1 MSNLKKVLSVGLAS
15 TMVMGMVATSAAAAT
30 YDKFADKDEIVNKD
44 AVSMVTELGVIAGL
58 PGGNYGPKQN
68 IDRASFARLV
78 CVALNGGQEP
88 NLGNLKTTF
97 TDTQGNW
104 AEKYIAYCVQQG
116 IIAGKGNN
124 TFAPAANVTGS
135 EAAKMLLVALGY
147 NATYEKIGGATWQVT
162 TDVLA
167 NQAGLYDG
175 LEGMNTSEPLTR
187 DNAAQM
193 IYNTLNATKVKYEMV
208 PGISANGQVT
218 MTTQRVNVTKIEG
231 SNTVDVT
238 LLSDAFG
245 VVTVE
250 GVVVANEVAD
260 LDGSKGLKEGK
271 TAVKVTNRG
280 DGQNNYGKADD
291 SKTEIF
297 NVATGKDVL
306 GKAITMY
313 VKPSATA
320 ATSADKGTVIGSV
333 VTSSSNNVVVDS
345 GRGNL
350 YDVADDNKLDLV
362 DDETL
367 ISKNYGKAAV
377 DNDLLDKDAAAGIRG
392 EVRTL
397 IDNDND
403 NKVDYVLYETYA
415 LGKVTSYSTKDD
427 GSITLNGTK
436 SLSKDD
442 KADVVGFDDVKKGD
456 YVLYAEIGGKLYV
469 EKAESVT
476 GELETY
482 KPDGAKST
490 LTVDGTKYNASGLS
504 FYTDGNKLVS
514 AQGYNN
520 LDKEATF
527 YLDGQGNVIAVDGTA
542 ASNSYAFLIK
552 AAEVG
557 GVDTSIEVK
566 VALDDGTT
574 KVYTLDEDNST
585 GVTKD
590 SKNLLCTYT
599 LSDNEIALTT
609 VSATDQA
616 GASANITIE
625 KGKASVTG
633 ISGAYADSSTV
644 FFYVSPKGTYTP
656 ASHTIAADLTVDE
669 VNVYVGKDKVAD
681 LTYANSD
688 KTDFMYFVKDGD
700 IKAVVVVTDSIG
712 TSSNYIYLYKA
723 QGTNNDGKLFDAIVD
738 GEIKEGVTVTN
749 SSANV
754 GLYTYSL
761 TTKGFYKVSNSTIG
775 ISGNVERVDGNSIII
790 GGVEYTLT
798 DKTVIANIDGG
809 DTALEAVINEGDYV
823 TVKADTDKD
832 LEAVFVTL
840 PYDAKKT
847 EITVNDTAA
856 TSAGVTIAISGDV
869 ITVGDS
875 NKATLK
881 GQTLAGILT
890 VGTDAAV
897 KITDTSNSNA
907 DLTADSS
914 TDLAAGDK
922 VIVTYTKDSMTL
934 VDTYTIAIAQ

>member
-1 MSNLKKVLSVGLAS
+1 M
-15 TMVMGMVATSAAAAT
+15 
-30 YDKFADKDEIVNKD
+30 
-44 AVSMVTELGVIAGL
+44 
-58 PGGNYGPKQN
+58 
-68 IDRASFARLV
+68 
-78 CVALNGGQEP
+78 
-88 NLGNLKTTF
+88 
-97 TDTQGNW
+97 
-104 AEKYIAYCVQQG
+104 
-116 IIAGKGNN
+116 
-124 TFAPAANVTGS
+124 
-135 EAAKMLLVALGY
+135 
-147 NATYEKIGGATWQVT
+147 
-162 TDVLA
+162 
-167 NQAGLYDG
+167 
-175 LEGMNTSEPLTR
+175 
-187 DNAAQM
+187 
-193 IYNTLNATKVKYEMV
+193 
-208 PGISANGQVT
+208 
-218 MTTQRVNVTKIEG
+218 
-231 SNTVDVT
+231 
-238 LLSDAFG
+238 
-245 VVTVE
+245 
-250 GVVVANEVAD
+250 
-260 LDGSKGLKEGK
+260 
-271 TAVKVTNRG
+271 
-280 DGQNNYGKADD
+280 
-291 SKTEIF
+291 
-297 NVATGKDVL
+297 
-306 GKAITMY
+306 
-313 VKPSATA
+313 
-320 ATSADKGTVIGSV
+320 
-333 VTSSSNNVVVDS
+333 
-345 GRGNL
+345 
-350 YDVADDNKLDLV
+350 
-362 DDETL
+362 
-367 ISKNYGKAAV
+367 
-377 DNDLLDKDAAAGIRG
+377 
-392 EVRTL
+392 
-397 IDNDND
+397 
-403 NKVDYVLYETYA
+403 
-415 LGKVTSYSTKDD
+415 
-427 GSITLNGTK
+427 
-436 SLSKDD
+436 
-442 KADVVGFDDVKKGD
+442 
-456 YVLYAEIGGKLYV
+456 
-469 EKAESVT
+469 
-476 GELETY
+476 
-482 KPDGAKST
+482 
-490 LTVDGTKYNASGLS
+490 
-504 FYTDGNKLVS
+504 
-514 AQGYNN
+514 
-520 LDKEATF
+520 
-527 YLDGQGNVIAVDGTA
+527 
-542 ASNSYAFLIK
+542 
-552 AAEVG
+552 
-557 GVDTSIEVK
+557 
-566 VALDDGTT
+566 
-574 KVYTLDEDNST
+574 
-585 GVTKD
+585 
-590 SKNLLCTYT
+590 
-599 LSDNEIALTT
+599 
-609 VSATDQA
+609 
-616 GASANITIE
+616 
-625 KGKASVTG
+625 TG

>member
-1 MSNLKKVLSVGLAS
+1 
-15 TMVMGMVATSAAAAT
+15 
-30 YDKFADKDEIVNKD
+30 
-44 AVSMVTELGVIAGL
+44 
-58 PGGNYGPKQN
+58 
-68 IDRASFARLV
+68 
-78 CVALNGGQEP
+78 
-88 NLGNLKTTF
+88 
-97 TDTQGNW
+97 
-104 AEKYIAYCVQQG
+104 
-116 IIAGKGNN
+116 
-124 TFAPAANVTGS
+124 
-135 EAAKMLLVALGY
+135 
-147 NATYEKIGGATWQVT
+147 
-162 TDVLA
+162 
-167 NQAGLYDG
+167 
-175 LEGMNTSEPLTR
+175 
-187 DNAAQM
+187 M

-625 KGKASVTG
+625 KGK
-633 ISGAYADSSTV
+633 DQR
-644 FFYVSPKGTYTP
+644 
-656 ASHTIAADLTVDE
+656 DR
-669 VNVYVGKDKVAD
+669 
-681 LTYANSD
+681 
-688 KTDFMYFVKDGD
+688 
-700 IKAVVVVTDSIG
+700 
-712 TSSNYIYLYKA
+712 YLRR
-723 QGTNNDGKLFDAIVD
+723 L
-738 GEIKEGVTVTN
+738 
-749 SSANV
+749 
-754 GLYTYSL
+754 
-761 TTKGFYKVSNSTIG
+761 
-775 ISGNVERVDGNSIII
+775 R
-790 GGVEYTLT
+790 
-798 DKTVIANIDGG
+798 
-809 DTALEAVINEGDYV
+809 
-823 TVKADTDKD
+823 
-832 LEAVFVTL
+832 
-840 PYDAKKT
+840 
-847 EITVNDTAA
+847 
-856 TSAGVTIAISGDV
+856 
-869 ITVGDS
+869 
-875 NKATLK
+875 
-881 GQTLAGILT
+881 
-890 VGTDAAV
+890 
-897 KITDTSNSNA
+897 
-907 DLTADSS
+907 
-914 TDLAAGDK
+914 
-922 VIVTYTKDSMTL
+922 
-934 VDTYTIAIAQ
+934 

>member
-1 MSNLKKVLSVGLAS
+1 
-15 TMVMGMVATSAAAAT
+15 
-30 YDKFADKDEIVNKD
+30 
-44 AVSMVTELGVIAGL
+44 
-58 PGGNYGPKQN
+58 
-68 IDRASFARLV
+68 
-78 CVALNGGQEP
+78 
-88 NLGNLKTTF
+88 
-97 TDTQGNW
+97 
-104 AEKYIAYCVQQG
+104 
-116 IIAGKGNN
+116 
-124 TFAPAANVTGS
+124 
-135 EAAKMLLVALGY
+135 
-147 NATYEKIGGATWQVT
+147 
-162 TDVLA
+162 
-167 NQAGLYDG
+167 
-175 LEGMNTSEPLTR
+175 
-187 DNAAQM
+187 
-193 IYNTLNATKVKYEMV
+193 
-208 PGISANGQVT
+208 

-469 EKAESVT
+469 EKAESVS
-476 GELETY
+476 GELEAY
-482 KPDGAKST
+482 KDDGAKST

-514 AQGYNN
+514 AQDYSS

-542 ASNSYAFLIK
+542 ASNNYAFLLA

-557 GVDTSIEVK
+557 GVDKSIEVK
-566 VALDDGTT
+566 VALDRPGCCDR
-574 KVYTLDEDNST
+574 
-585 GVTKD
+585 
-590 SKNLLCTYT
+590 
-599 LSDNEIALTT
+599 
-609 VSATDQA
+609 
-616 GASANITIE
+616 
-625 KGKASVTG
+625 
-633 ISGAYADSSTV
+633 
-644 FFYVSPKGTYTP
+644 
-656 ASHTIAADLTVDE
+656 HHR
-669 VNVYVGKDKVAD
+669 
-681 LTYANSD
+681 
-688 KTDFMYFVKDGD
+688 DFQHEHRG
-700 IKAVVVVTDSIG
+700 
-712 TSSNYIYLYKA
+712 
-723 QGTNNDGKLFDAIVD
+723 
-738 GEIKEGVTVTN
+738 
-749 SSANV
+749 
-754 GLYTYSL
+754 
-761 TTKGFYKVSNSTIG
+761 
-775 ISGNVERVDGNSIII
+775 
-790 GGVEYTLT
+790 
-798 DKTVIANIDGG
+798 
-809 DTALEAVINEGDYV
+809 
-823 TVKADTDKD
+823 
-832 LEAVFVTL
+832 
-840 PYDAKKT
+840 
-847 EITVNDTAA
+847 
-856 TSAGVTIAISGDV
+856 
-869 ITVGDS
+869 
-875 NKATLK
+875 
-881 GQTLAGILT
+881 
-890 VGTDAAV
+890 
-897 KITDTSNSNA
+897 
-907 DLTADSS
+907 
-914 TDLAAGDK
+914 
-922 VIVTYTKDSMTL
+922 
-934 VDTYTIAIAQ
+934 

>member
-218 MTTQRVNVTKIEG
+218 MTTQRVNVTKTENG
-231 SNTVDVT
+231 DTVDVT

-350 YDVADDNKLDLV
+350 YDVADDNKLNFKFSGGN
-362 DDETL
+362 ETQV
-367 ISKNYGKAAV
+367 SHNYGK
-377 DNDLLDKDAAAGIRG
+377 LR
-392 EVRTL
+392 R
-397 IDNDND
+397 
-403 NKVDYVLYETYA
+403 
-415 LGKVTSYSTKDD
+415 
-427 GSITLNGTK
+427 
-436 SLSKDD
+436 
-442 KADVVGFDDVKKGD
+442 
-456 YVLYAEIGGKLYV
+456 
-469 EKAESVT
+469 
-476 GELETY
+476 
-482 KPDGAKST
+482 
-490 LTVDGTKYNASGLS
+490 
-504 FYTDGNKLVS
+504 
-514 AQGYNN
+514 Q
-520 LDKEATF
+520 
-527 YLDGQGNVIAVDGTA
+527 
-542 ASNSYAFLIK
+542 
-552 AAEVG
+552 
-557 GVDTSIEVK
+557 
-566 VALDDGTT
+566 
-574 KVYTLDEDNST
+574 
-585 GVTKD
+585 
-590 SKNLLCTYT
+590 
-599 LSDNEIALTT
+599 
-609 VSATDQA
+609 
-616 GASANITIE
+616 
-625 KGKASVTG
+625 
-633 ISGAYADSSTV
+633 
-644 FFYVSPKGTYTP
+644 
-656 ASHTIAADLTVDE
+656 
-669 VNVYVGKDKVAD
+669 
-681 LTYANSD
+681 
-688 KTDFMYFVKDGD
+688 
-700 IKAVVVVTDSIG
+700 
-712 TSSNYIYLYKA
+712 
-723 QGTNNDGKLFDAIVD
+723 
-738 GEIKEGVTVTN
+738 
-749 SSANV
+749 
-754 GLYTYSL
+754 
-761 TTKGFYKVSNSTIG
+761 
-775 ISGNVERVDGNSIII
+775 
-790 GGVEYTLT
+790 
-798 DKTVIANIDGG
+798 
-809 DTALEAVINEGDYV
+809 
-823 TVKADTDKD
+823 
-832 LEAVFVTL
+832 
-840 PYDAKKT
+840 
-847 EITVNDTAA
+847 
-856 TSAGVTIAISGDV
+856 
-869 ITVGDS
+869 
-875 NKATLK
+875 
-881 GQTLAGILT
+881 
-890 VGTDAAV
+890 
-897 KITDTSNSNA
+897 
-907 DLTADSS
+907 
-914 TDLAAGDK
+914 
-922 VIVTYTKDSMTL
+922 
-934 VDTYTIAIAQ
+934 

>member
-97 TDTQGNW
+97 TDTQGNS

-260 LDGSKGLKEGK
+260 IENGGSGLKEGK
-271 TAVKVTNRG
+271 TTINVTNYQ
-280 DGQNNYGKADD
+280 DGQNNYGRTGAE
-291 SKTEIF
+291 TF
-297 NVATGKDVL
+297 NVTTDKDVL
-306 GKAITMY
+306 GKAVTMY

-333 VTSSSNNVVVDS
+333 VTSSSNTVVVDS
-345 GRGNL
+345 SRDSL
-350 YDVADDNKLDLV
+350 DDVADDNKLSFKFSGGN
-362 DDETL
+362 ETQVSL
-367 ISKNYGKAAV
+367 NYGAST
-377 DNDLLDKDAAAGIRG
+377 NLLTTKSDDAGVRG

-403 NKVDYVLYETYA
+403 SKVDYVLYETYA

-442 KADVVGFDDVKKGD
+442 KADVVGFDDVKKDD

-476 GELETY
+476 GDLDAYNTN
-482 KPDGAKST
+482 KS
-490 LTVDGTKYNASGLS
+490 LTVDGTKYNTSDLA
-504 FYTDGNKLVS
+504 FYTDGNKL
-514 AQGYNN
+514 ADANAYQT

-542 ASNSYAFLIK
+542 ASNNYAFLLA

-557 GVDTSIEVK
+557 GVDKSIEAK
-566 VALDDGTT
+566 VVLDDGTT
-574 KVYTLDEDNST
+574 KTYILSSDSSSSIQD
-585 GVTKD
+585 G

-599 LSDNEIALTT
+599 LNDDEITLTT
-609 VSATDQA
+609 VSATNQA
-616 GASANITIE
+616 GNSANITIE
-625 KGKASVTG
+625 KGKASVNG

-869 ITVGDS
+869 ITVGGS

>member
-1 MSNLKKVLSVGLAS
+1 
-15 TMVMGMVATSAAAAT
+15 
-30 YDKFADKDEIVNKD
+30 
-44 AVSMVTELGVIAGL
+44 
-58 PGGNYGPKQN
+58 
-68 IDRASFARLV
+68 
-78 CVALNGGQEP
+78 
-88 NLGNLKTTF
+88 
-97 TDTQGNW
+97 
-104 AEKYIAYCVQQG
+104 
-116 IIAGKGNN
+116 
-124 TFAPAANVTGS
+124 
-135 EAAKMLLVALGY
+135 
-147 NATYEKIGGATWQVT
+147 
-162 TDVLA
+162 
-167 NQAGLYDG
+167 
-175 LEGMNTSEPLTR
+175 
-187 DNAAQM
+187 M

-476 GELETY
+476 GELEAY
-482 KPDGAKST
+482 KDDGAKST

-514 AQGYNN
+514 AQDYSS

-542 ASNSYAFLIK
+542 ASNNYAFLLA

-557 GVDTSIEVK
+557 GVDKSIEVK

-574 KVYTLDEDNST
+574 KTYTLDKDNST
-585 GVTKD
+585 GVTKT

-599 LSDNEIALTT
+599 LSDKEIALDAVVGTT
-609 VSATDQA
+609 ETSNK
-616 GASANITIE
+616 NIVVE
-625 KGKASVTG
+625 KGKAKITG
-633 ISGAYADSSTV
+633 IDNAFADSSTV
-644 FFYVSPKGTYTP
+644 FFYVSDKPGAGQSAYAPLTDGIT
-656 ASHTIAADLTVDE
+656 TGAADAASNRKLNADE
-669 VNVYVGKDKVAD
+669 VNVYVGKDKVAG
-681 LTYANSD
+681 LNTT
-688 KTDFMYFVKDGD
+688 TDFVTYTKDGD
-700 IKAVVVVTDSIG
+700 IKAVVVATDSTS

-723 QGTNNDGKLFDAIVD
+723 QGKNSDGFLFDAIVD
-738 GEIKEGVTVTN
+738 GEIKEDVVVTTDA
-749 SSANV
+749 SL
-754 GLYTYSL
+754 GLYPYST
-761 TTKGFYKVSNSTIG
+761 TTKGFYKVGAPTST
-775 ISGNVERVDGNSIII
+775 SGNVERVDGNSVII
-790 GGVEYTLT
+790 GDTEYTPT

-823 TVKADTDKD
+823 TVKADTDKE

-856 TSAGVTIAISGDV
+856 TSADVTIAISGDV
-869 ITVGDS
+869 ITVGGN
-875 NKATLK
+875 NKGTVT
-881 GQTLAGILT
+881 GTTLAGCFDKDTKAT
-890 VGTDAAV
+890 VKVCEKADGT
-897 KITDTSNSNA
+897 TDVASNA
-907 DLTADSS
+907 IE
-914 TDLAAGDK
+914 AGDF
-922 VIVTYTKDSMTL
+922 VVVTYTDSGKTL